1 MLSKRGK
8 KSQVCF
14 LLVGSG
20 DVWILEK
27 KRNGKKKFGL
37 TYLCIYF
44 NFASSL
50 IWNLLTLSYF
60 SCYYPLCWLPLTLF
74 NKNNYFRVAWCD
86 VFNSILHQLLLFICV
101 HTCNIFPLF
110 FLQITG
116 LRNSFWKGIQRKWS
130 SIFIQYDE
138 RNVFQNIQKC
148 GIQLNK

>member
-101 HTCNIFPLF
+101 HLPSLFPPNHWPEKQFLKGYSEKMIFHLHS
-110 FLQITG
+110 IW
-116 LRNSFWKGIQRKWS
+116 WKKHFSKYSEMWHSLKI
-130 SIFIQYDE
+130 
-138 RNVFQNIQKC
+138 
-148 GIQLNK
+148 NK